1 MPSPWYEA
9 VLLVTALPITLSVPK
24 LLRPPPML
32 ALLLFLTAVLAALTV
47 PGRGKRRWQTGVEF
61 PVRRRF
67 AQEQRTL
74 AGLSAGQP
82 TRATARP
89 TTERLL
95 GAFKEITLTV
105 LHSPQHTLR
114 HLPALTPLQQQILA
128 LLDLSPDL
136 SHRLTL
142 DSPPPP

>member
-1 MPSPWYEA
+1 
-9 VLLVTALPITLSVPK
+9 
-24 LLRPPPML
+24 ML

-61 PVRRRF
+61 PVRRRL
-67 AQEQRTL
+67 AQTQGTL

-89 TTERLL
+89 TTERGFGRLQ
-95 GAFKEITLTV
+95 GDHPHRPAP
-105 LHSPQHTLR
+105 PQHTLR

-136 SHRLTL
+136 SHRLTPV
-142 DSPPPP
+142 SPQPP